1 MKYQEPTFERAKFS
15 HHEVDTAMKEEAID
29 ALETTRRELA
39 EARERELAERAAAL
53 AEARER
59 AAGA

>member
-1 MKYQEPTFERAKFS
+1 
-15 HHEVDTAMKEEAID
+15 MKEEAID
-29 ALETTRRELA
+29 ALQTTRDELR

-59 AAGA
+59 AATT